1 VRSLLAQPPR
11 AFAAPFAVGALAVAV
26 FGVWAA
32 RDAGFGPTSLYPG
45 ALFVLAL
52 AVVAVLAYGRVS
64 VSRPALVAILFLGAY
79 AAWCGLSIAW
89 ASDQGIAW
97 DGANR
102 TFVYFLVYA
111 LFAALPWRRESIP
124 FLLCG
129 FSIVVL
135 AIGIVDLAR
144 AAGDPTPFFVKGRFS
159 APAGYPN
166 AACALYLLAF
176 WPLAYVAG
184 RRELPAVLRGTLLA
198 GATALAELA
207 LVPQSRGSLFAVP
220 VAVVVYLLLVP
231 GRLRAAATLATVA
244 VAVFVARGPLL
255 DLFQRVRGGH
265 DPTGAIHSVLTTIG
279 ISAAV
284 VLVVWTIVAVVDRRI
299 ELDPRAIRAAN
310 LAALG
315 LVVSAL
321 AVGAIVVAT
330 SNPGPGTRLENSWRS
345 FKAGYPTQGAGTH
358 FSLGLGSNRYDF
370 WRVAL
375 LEFRRHP
382 VVGVGVDNFAE
393 GYVRDRR
400 SNEEP
405 LYPHSLE
412 LGVLGQTGIVGAILF
427 AGFVVAAGAAVARG
441 VGRKSDLAGGAA
453 LAGVV
458 AALYVAIHGS
468 ADWLWEFPAL
478 AAPSLAWLGLA
489 ASRPQGGAPEGPR
502 PRLHRLVPVAL
513 CLAALAIAASFV
525 FPWTAEL
532 DARRAV
538 GLWHQ
543 HPQRAFAELDRA
555 RSLNPL
561 STRADILAGA
571 IASRVNDL
579 PRMRLAFSRALARD
593 PRLWYAHFELG
604 LAEAALGHR
613 AVALRELR
621 QAARLNPSEHVIT
634 EVTRQVAG
642 GRRVDRGRV
651 DRLFAERVRSRVGP

>member
-1 VRSLLAQPPR
+1 VRSLLRQSPS

-26 FGVWAA
+26 FAVLSA

-45 ALFVLAL
+45 ALFLLAL

-64 VSRPALVAILFLGAY
+64 VSRPALIAILFLGAY

-124 FLLCG
+124 LLLCG
-129 FSIVVL
+129 FSVAVL
-135 AIGIVDLAR
+135 AIGLVDLAR

-166 AACALYLLAF
+166 AACALYMLAF

-184 RRELPAVLRGTLLA
+184 RREVPVLLRGTLLA
-198 GATALAELA
+198 AATALAELA
-207 LVPQSRGSLFAVP
+207 LLPQSRGSLFAVP
-220 VAVVVYLLLVP
+220 VAVVVYLLVVP
-231 GRLRAAATLATVA
+231 GRLRAAAALTTVA
-244 VAVFVARGPLL
+244 VAVLVARGPLL
-255 DLFQRVRGGH
+255 DLFQRVRNGQ
-265 DPTGAIHSVLTTIG
+265 DPGGAIHSVLTTIA

-284 VLVVWTIVAVVDRRI
+284 VLVLWTIVAAIDRRL
-299 ELDPRAIRAAN
+299 EVDPRAIRAAN

-315 LVVSAL
+315 LVAAAL
-321 AVGAIVVAT
+321 AVGAIVIAT
-330 SNPGPGTRLENSWRS
+330 SDPGPGERLGNSWRS
-345 FKAGYPTQGAGTH
+345 FKAGYPTQTAGTH

-382 VVGVGVDNFAE
+382 LAGVGVDNFAE

-400 SNEEP
+400 SAEEP

-412 LGVLGQTGIVGAILF
+412 LGVLGQTGVVGAILF
-427 AGFVVAAGAAVARG
+427 AGFAVAAGAAVVRG
-441 VGRKSDLAGGAA
+441 LGRRSDLAGGAA
-453 LAGVV
+453 RAGVV

-468 ADWLWEFPAL
+468 GDWLWEFPAL

-489 ASRPQGGAPEGPR
+489 ASRPPLVPNGPR
-502 PRLHRLVPVAL
+502 RHRLVSVVL
-513 CLAALAIAASFV
+513 CLAALAVAASFV
-525 FPWTAEL
+525 LPWSAEL
-532 DARRAV
+532 DARRAL
-538 GLWHQ
+538 GLWQQ
-543 HPQRAFAELDRA
+543 HPQRAFADLDRA
-555 RSLNPL
+555 RRLNPL

-571 IASRVNDL
+571 IAGRVNDL
-579 PRMRLAFSRALARD
+579 PRMRLAFSRALGRD
-593 PRLWYAHFELG
+593 PRFWYAHFELG

-613 AVALRELR
+613 GVALRELR
-621 QAARLNPSEHVIT
+621 RAARLNPSEEVIA

-642 GRRVDRGRV
+642 GQKVDRGRI
-651 DRLFAERVRSRVGP
+651 DRLFAERVRSRVGA

>member
-1 VRSLLAQPPR
+1 MTSLRRQLPT
-11 AFAAPFAVGALAVAV
+11 AFGAPFALGALAIAAFV
-26 FGVWAA
+26 VWAA
-32 RDAGFGPTSLYPG
+32 RDAGFGPTSMYPS
-45 ALFVLAL
+45 ALFLLAL
-52 AVVAVLAYGRVS
+52 AVVAVLAYGRLA
-64 VSRPALVAILFLGAY
+64 VSRPALVAIIFLGAF

-129 FSIVVL
+129 FSVAVL
-135 AIGIVDLAR
+135 AIGIIDLAR
-144 AAGDPTPFFVKGRFS
+144 AAGDPPPFFIFGRFS

-166 AACALYLLAF
+166 AACALYVLAF
-176 WPLAYVAG
+176 WPLAYMAG
-184 RRELPAVLRGTLLA
+184 RREVPILLRGTLLA

-207 LVPQSRGSLFAVP
+207 LLPQSRGSLFAVP
-220 VAVVVYLLLVP
+220 VAVVVYLLVVP
-231 GRLRAAATLATVA
+231 GRLRAAAALATVA
-244 VAVFVARGPLL
+244 VAVFVSRGPLL
-255 DLFQRVRGGH
+255 DLLERVRAGQN
-265 DPTGAIHSVLTTIG
+265 PTGAVHSVLTTMA
-279 ISAAV
+279 ISAGAV
-284 VLVVWTIVAVVDRRI
+284 LAFWTVFAAIDRRL
-299 ELDPRAIRAAN
+299 ELDRRVVRAAN
-310 LAALG
+310 LAAIG
-315 LVVSAL
+315 LAAAAL
-321 AVGAIVVAT
+321 AVGAIVVVTAD
-330 SNPGPGTRLENSWRS
+330 PGPGERLGNSWRS
-345 FKAGYPTQGAGTH
+345 FKAGYPTQTTGTH

-375 LEFRRHP
+375 LEFRGHP
-382 VVGVGVDNFAE
+382 FAGVGVDNFAE
-393 GYVRDRR
+393 GYVLDRR
-400 SNEEP
+400 SGEEP
-405 LYPHSLE
+405 LYAHSLE

-427 AGFVVAAGAAVARG
+427 AGFVVAAGAAAVRG
-441 VGRKSDLAGGAA
+441 VGRRSDLAGGAA
-453 LAGVV
+453 WAGVV

-468 ADWLWEFPAL
+468 GDWLWEFPAL

-489 ASRPQGGAPEGPR
+489 ASRPPPVTNG

-513 CLAALAIAASFV
+513 GVAALAVAASFV
-525 FPWTAEL
+525 FPWVAEL

-538 GLWHQ
+538 GLWQQ

-579 PRMRLAFSRALARD
+579 PRMRLAFQQALGRD
-593 PRLWYAHFELG
+593 SRLWYAHFELG

-621 QAARLNPSEHVIT
+621 QAARLNPSEEVIA
-634 EVTRQVAG
+634 EVTRKVAG
-642 GRRVDRGRV
+642 GRPVDRGRI
-651 DRLFAERVRSRVGP
+651 DRLFAERVRMRAGP